1 MIDAMNA
8 TSRPIRRGVLAL
20 ATVALGLALPAL
32 AAAAAHAA
40 CDEACLKSVMDGYLQ
55 ALQKHDPSGLKVAP
69 TVRFTENGVA
79 IPLGEALW
87 VTFSGFGPYRHDFF
101 DPATG
106 GVATYVTM
114 RENGTPGY
122 LMVRLKVVAGQL
134 TEIET
139 VVNRDAS
146 PSLTQPAYEPL
157 WDRTEPGAQRLSR
170 EQLIAGAVGYMRAVA
185 LMKGGLAPFGESC
198 IRLENG
204 MVMALGAQD
213 QPPVPLRPLARDDDW
228 AAAVRA
234 SLGMGCAKQLDTGV
248 YAFITEYD
256 NARFPIVDVPRQIVF
271 SVFDF
276 RRRGTVKTVTMPNGR
291 TYPMMPS
298 TQWPNEVLNTEA
310 WKFQNGKI
318 TRVEAVFLGN
328 RPYKQGTGWPGG
340 RTGEKRPP

>member
-1 MIDAMNA
+1 MPMNTTQKLMGRGAVAM
-8 TSRPIRRGVLAL
+8 
-20 ATVALGLALPAL
+20 ATVVLGLAMPGIG
-32 AAAAAHAA
+32 AAAEHAA
-40 CDEACLKSVMDGYLQ
+40 CDEACLKSTMDGYLQ
-55 ALQKHDPSGLKVAP
+55 ALQRHDPSGLKVAP

-87 VTFSGFGPYRHDFF
+87 VTFSKLGPYRHDFF
-101 DPATG
+101 EPATG

-122 LMVRLKVVAGQL
+122 LMVRLKVAAGQL

-139 VVNRDAS
+139 VVNRDA
-146 PSLTQPAYEPL
+146 PLSLTQPAYEPM
-157 WDRTEPGAQRLSR
+157 WDRVDPTAQRLSR
-170 EQLIAGAVGYMRAVA
+170 QQLIAGTLGYMRAVA
-185 LMKGGLAPFGESC
+185 LMKGELAPFAESC

-204 MVMALGAQD
+204 MVMALGPHD
-213 QPPVPLRPLARDDDW
+213 QPPVPLPPLAHDNDW

-234 SLGMGCAKQLDTGV
+234 SLGMGCSKQLDTGV

-256 NARFPIVDVPRQIVF
+256 NARFPIVDVERQIVF
-271 SVFDF
+271 GVFDF

-340 RTGEKRPP
+340 RKGEKRSP

>member
-1 MIDAMNA
+1 MLQQWIRPRAGALGALLLLCAALPGIAVASA
-8 TSRPIRRGVLAL
+8 TSD
-20 ATVALGLALPAL
+20 
-32 AAAAAHAA
+32 
-40 CDEACLKSVMDGYLQ
+40 CDEACLKSVMDGYLA
-55 ALQKHDPSGLKVAP
+55 ALQAHDAARLKVAP
-69 TVRFTENGVA
+69 NVRFTENGVV

-87 VTFSGFGPYRHDFF
+87 VTFSSLGSYRHDFF
-101 DPATG
+101 DPANG
-106 GVATYVTM
+106 AVASYVTM

-122 LMVRLKVVAGQL
+122 LMVRLKVAAQRL

-139 VVNRDAS
+139 VVNRDA
-146 PSLTQPAYEPL
+146 PASLTQPAYEPL
-157 WDRTEPGAQRLSR
+157 WDQVEPKAHRLTR
-170 EQLIAGAVGYMRAVA
+170 QQLIAGALGYMRAVA
-185 LMKGGLAPFGESC
+185 LEKGNLAPFGESC

-204 MVMALGAQD
+204 MVMALGAHD

-234 SLGMGCAKQLDTGV
+234 SLGMGCARQIDTGV

-256 NARFPIVDVPRQIVF
+256 NARFPLIDVDRQIIF

-276 RRRGTVKTVTMPNGR
+276 RRRGTVKTVTMPNGH

-318 TRVEAVFLGN
+318 TRVEAIFLGN

-340 RTGEKRPP
+340 RKGEKRPL

>member
-1 MIDAMNA
+1 MISIRCMHGRARAAMFA
-8 TSRPIRRGVLAL
+8 LCTVLAGF
-20 ATVALGLALPAL
+20 AVS
-32 AAAAAHAA
+32 AHAFA
-40 CDEACLKSVMDGYLQ
+40 ADQAQCDEACLKSMMDGYLQ
-55 ALQKHDPSGLKVAP
+55 ALQAHDPSRLTVAP
-69 TVRFTENGVA
+69 RVRFTENGVA

-87 VTFSGFGPYRHDFF
+87 VTLSGLGSYRHDFF
-101 DPATG
+101 DPTNG

-122 LMVRLKVVAGQL
+122 LMVRLKVVARQL

-139 VVNRDAS
+139 VVNRDAP

-157 WDRTEPGAQRLSR
+157 WDQVEPAAQRLTR
-170 EQLIAGAVGYMRAVA
+170 QQLIAGAIGYMRAVA
-185 LMKGGLAPFGESC
+185 LAKGELAPFGESC
-198 IRLENG
+198 VRLENG
-204 MVMALGAQD
+204 MVMALGPHD
-213 QPPVPLRPLARDDDW
+213 QPPVPLRPLARNDDW

-234 SLGMGCAKQLDTGV
+234 SLGMGCAKQLNTGV

-256 NARFPIVDVPRQIVF
+256 NARFPIIDVDRQIIF

-310 WKFQNGKI
+310 WKFQGGKI

-340 RTGEKRPP
+340 RKGEKRPP

>member
-1 MIDAMNA
+1 MLQQM
-8 TSRPIRRGVLAL
+8 IRRRAFALCALVLCA
-20 ATVALGLALPAL
+20 ALPGIP
-32 AAAAAHAA
+32 AAAATAE
-40 CDEACLKSVMDGYLQ
+40 CDEACLKSVMDGYLA
-55 ALQKHDPSGLKVAP
+55 ALQAHDAARLKVAP
-69 TVRFTENGVA
+69 NVRFTENGVA
-79 IPLGEALW
+79 IALGEALW
-87 VTFSGFGPYRHDFF
+87 VTFSSLGTYRHDFF
-101 DPATG
+101 DPTNGA
-106 GVATYVTM
+106 VATYVTM

-122 LMVRLKVVAGQL
+122 LMVRLKVVSQQL

-139 VVNRDAS
+139 VVNRDA
-146 PSLTQPAYEPL
+146 PASLTQPAYEPL
-157 WDRTEPGAQRLSR
+157 WDRVEPKAQRLTR
-170 EQLIAGAVGYMRAVA
+170 QQLIAGALGYMRAVA
-185 LMKGGLAPFGESC
+185 LEKGELAPFGESC

-204 MVMALGAQD
+204 MVMALGQHD

-234 SLGMGCAKQLDTGV
+234 SLGLGCAKQIDTGV

-256 NARFPIVDVPRQIVF
+256 NARFPLVDVDRQIIF

-340 RTGEKRPP
+340 RKGEKRPL

>member
-1 MIDAMNA
+1 MLQQLIR
-8 TSRPIRRGVLAL
+8 SRPFALCALVLCAAL
-20 ATVALGLALPAL
+20 AGVPAK
-32 AAAAAHAA
+32 AAAE
-40 CDEACLKSVMDGYLQ
+40 CDEACLKSVMDGYLS
-55 ALQKHDPSGLKVAP
+55 ALQAHDAARLKVAP
-69 TVRFTENGVA
+69 NVRFTENGVV

-87 VTFSGFGPYRHDFF
+87 VTFSSLGSYRHDFF
-101 DPATG
+101 DPANG
-106 GVATYVTM
+106 AVASYVTM

-122 LMVRLKVVAGQL
+122 LMVRLKVAAQQL

-139 VVNRDAS
+139 VVNRDA
-146 PSLTQPAYEPL
+146 PASLTQPAYEAL
-157 WDRTEPGAQRLSR
+157 WDQVEPKGQRLTR
-170 EQLIAGAVGYMRAVA
+170 QQLIAGALGYMRAVA
-185 LMKGGLAPFGESC
+185 LEKGNLAPFGESC

-204 MVMALGAQD
+204 MVMALGAHD

-234 SLGMGCAKQLDTGV
+234 SLGMGCAKQIDTGV

-256 NARFPIVDVPRQIVF
+256 NARFPLIDVDRQIIF

-318 TRVEAVFLGN
+318 TRVEAIFLGN

-340 RTGEKRPP
+340 RKGEKRPL

>member
-1 MIDAMNA
+1 MVTNMLQQW
-8 TSRPIRRGVLAL
+8 IRSACAL
-20 ATVALGLALPAL
+20 CALLLCAALPDI
-32 AAAAAHAA
+32 AAAATAD
-40 CDEACLKSVMDGYLQ
+40 CDEACLKSVMDGYLA
-55 ALQKHDPSGLKVAP
+55 ALQAHDPARLKVAP
-69 TVRFTENGVA
+69 DVRFTENGVA
-79 IPLGEALW
+79 IALGEALW
-87 VTFSGFGPYRHDFF
+87 VTFSSLGTYRHDFF
-101 DPATG
+101 DPANG
-106 GVATYVTM
+106 AVATYVTM

-122 LMVRLKVVAGQL
+122 LMVRLKVAAQRL

-139 VVNRDAS
+139 VVNRDA
-146 PSLTQPAYEPL
+146 PASLTQPAYEPL
-157 WDRTEPGAQRLSR
+157 WDKVEPQAQRLTR
-170 EQLIAGAVGYMRAVA
+170 QQLIAGALGYMRAVA
-185 LMKGGLAPFGESC
+185 LEKGSLAPFGESC

-204 MVMALGAQD
+204 MVMALGPHD

-234 SLGMGCAKQLDTGV
+234 SLGLGCAKQIDTGV

-256 NARFPIVDVPRQIVF
+256 NARFPLVDVDRQIIF

-340 RTGEKRPP
+340 RKGEKRAL

>member
-1 MIDAMNA
+1 MLQQL
-8 TSRPIRRGVLAL
+8 IRRRGRAL
-20 ATVALGLALPAL
+20 CALLLSATLPVIP
-32 AAAAAHAA
+32 AAAATAA
-40 CDEACLKSVMDGYLQ
+40 CDEACLRSVMDGYLH
-55 ALQKHDPSGLKVAP
+55 ALQAHDAADLKVAP
-69 TVRFTENGVA
+69 NVRFTENGVA

-87 VTFSGFGPYRHDFF
+87 VTFSALGTYRHDFF
-101 DPATG
+101 DPANG
-106 GVATYVTM
+106 AVATYVTM

-122 LMVRLKVVAGQL
+122 LMVRLKVVAQRL

-139 VVNRDAS
+139 VVNRDA
-146 PSLTQPAYEPL
+146 PASLTQPAYEPL
-157 WDRTEPGAQRLSR
+157 WDQVEPKAQRLTR
-170 EQLIAGAVGYMRAVA
+170 QQMIDGALGYMRAVA
-185 LMKGGLAPFGESC
+185 LEKGNLAPFGESC

-204 MVMALGAQD
+204 MVMALGPHD

-234 SLGMGCAKQLDTGV
+234 SLGMGCAKQIDTGV

-256 NARFPIVDVPRQIVF
+256 NARFPLIDVDRQIIF

-276 RRRGTVKTVTMPNGR
+276 RRRGNVKSVTMPNGR

-328 RPYKQGTGWPGG
+328 RTYKEGTGWPGLK
-340 RTGEKRPP
+340 GEKRSM

>member
-1 MIDAMNA
+1 MPMNA
-8 TSRPIRRGVLAL
+8 ITGVIRSWAIAVTA
-20 ATVALGLALPAL
+20 VALGAAMPGI
-32 AAAAAHAA
+32 AAAAGPAD
-40 CDEACLKSVMDGYLQ
+40 CDEACLKSLMDGYLQ
-55 ALQKHDPSGLKVAP
+55 ALQRHDPSGLKVAP
-69 TVRFTENGVA
+69 NVRFTENGVA

-87 VTFSGFGPYRHDFF
+87 VTISSLGQYRHDFF
-101 DPATG
+101 DPTTG

-122 LMVRLKVVAGQL
+122 LMVRLKVVKGQL

-139 VVNRDAS
+139 VVNRDAP

-157 WDRTEPGAQRLSR
+157 WERAEPQAQRLTR
-170 EQLIAGAVGYMRAVA
+170 QQLIDGALGYMRAVA
-185 LMKGGLAPFGESC
+185 LMKGELAPFGESC

-204 MVMALGAQD
+204 MVMALGAHD
-213 QPPVPLRPLARDDDW
+213 QPPVPLPPLARDDDW

-234 SLGMGCAKQLDTGV
+234 SLGLGCARQLNTGV

-256 NARFPIVDVPRQIVF
+256 NARFPIVDVARQIVF

-340 RTGEKRPP
+340 RKGEKRPP

>member
-1 MIDAMNA
+1 MITTGCMRGRARGAMLA
-8 TSRPIRRGVLAL
+8 LCTVLAGF
-20 ATVALGLALPAL
+20 AGSHVS
-32 AAAAAHAA
+32 AADPT
-40 CDEACLKSVMDGYLQ
+40 CDEACLKSMMDGYLQ
-55 ALQKHDPSGLKVAP
+55 ALQAHDPARLKVAP
-69 TVRFTENGVA
+69 QVRFTENGVA

-87 VTFSGFGPYRHDFF
+87 VTFSGLGPYRHDFF
-101 DPATG
+101 DPANG

-122 LMVRLKVVAGQL
+122 LMVRLKVVARQL
-134 TEIET
+134 TQIET
-139 VVNRDAS
+139 VVNRDA
-146 PSLTQPAYEPL
+146 PGSLTQPAYEPL
-157 WDRTEPGAQRLSR
+157 WDRVEPVTQRLTR
-170 EQLIAGAVGYMRAVA
+170 QQLIAGALGYMRAVA
-185 LMKGGLAPFGESC
+185 LAKGELAPFGESC
-198 IRLENG
+198 VRLENG
-204 MVMALGAQD
+204 MVMALGPHD
-213 QPPVPLRPLARDDDW
+213 QPPLPLPPLARNDDW

-234 SLGMGCAKQLDTGV
+234 SLGMGCAQQLNTGV

-256 NARFPIVDVPRQIVF
+256 NARFPIIDVDRQIIF

-310 WKFQNGKI
+310 WKFQGGKI

-340 RTGEKRPP
+340 RKGEKRPP

>member
-1 MIDAMNA
+1 MIDAMNTTLRRLRGGALVCA
-8 TSRPIRRGVLAL
+8 TMM
-20 ATVALGLALPAL
+20 LGLAQPRL
-32 AAAAAHAA
+32 AAAAVHAD
-40 CDEACLKSVMDGYLQ
+40 CDQACLKSVLDGYLQ

-69 TVRFTENGVA
+69 QVRFTENGVA

-87 VTFSGFGPYRHDFF
+87 VTFSSLGQYRHDFF

-122 LMVRLKVVAGQL
+122 LMVRLKVQAGQL

-139 VVNRDAS
+139 VVNRDA
-146 PSLTQPAYEPL
+146 PLSLTQPAYEPL
-157 WDRTEPGAQRLSR
+157 WDQVEPGAQRLTR
-170 EQLIAGAVGYMRAVA
+170 QQLIAGALGYMRAVA
-185 LMKGGLAPFGESC
+185 LMKGELAPFGESC

-204 MVMALGAQD
+204 MVMALGAHD
-213 QPPVPLRPLARDDDW
+213 RPPVPLPPLAHDDDW

-234 SLGMGCAKQLDTGV
+234 SLGMGCAQQLNTGV

-256 NARFPIVDVPRQIVF
+256 NARFPIVDVERQIVF

-291 TYPMMPS
+291 T
-298 TQWPNEVLNTEA
+298 
-310 WKFQNGKI
+310 
-318 TRVEAVFLGN
+318 
-328 RPYKQGTGWPGG
+328 
-340 RTGEKRPP
+340 

>member
-1 MIDAMNA
+1 MNI
-8 TSRPIRRGVLAL
+8 TSGMIRRCTVGCATVLLGVAMHAL
-20 ATVALGLALPAL
+20 AVAAPS
-32 AAAAAHAA
+32 AA

-55 ALQKHDPSGLKVAP
+55 ALQKHDPAGLKLAP

-87 VTFSGFGPYRHDFF
+87 VTISSLGQYRHDFF

-106 GVATYVTM
+106 GVASYVTM

-139 VVNRDAS
+139 VVNRDAP

-157 WDRTEPGAQRLSR
+157 WDQVAPKAQRLTR
-170 EQLIAGAVGYMRAVA
+170 QQLIAGTLGYMRAVA
-185 LMKGGLAPFGESC
+185 LMKGELAPFGESC

-204 MVMALGAQD
+204 MVMALGPHD
-213 QPPVPLRPLARDDDW
+213 QPPVPLRPLAHDDDW

-234 SLGMGCAKQLDTGV
+234 SLGMGCAQQINTGV
-248 YAFITEYD
+248 YAFINEYD
-256 NARFPIVDVPRQIVF
+256 NARFPIVDVERQIVF
-271 SVFDF
+271 AVFDF
-276 RRRGTVKTVTMPNGR
+276 RRRGTVKSVTMPNGR

-340 RTGEKRPP
+340 RKGEKRAP

>member
-1 MIDAMNA
+1 MACA
-8 TSRPIRRGVLAL
+8 
-20 ATVALGLALPAL
+20 VALLGVALPGL
-32 AAAAAHAA
+32 GAAAPRAN

-55 ALQKHDPSGLKVAP
+55 ALQQHDPSGLKLAP
-69 TVRFTENGVA
+69 TVRFTENGVQ

-87 VTFSGFGPYRHDFF
+87 VTLSSLGAYRHDFF

-122 LMVRLKVVAGQL
+122 LMVRLQVRAGLL
-134 TEIET
+134 TQIET
-139 VVNRDAS
+139 VVNRDAP
-146 PSLTQPAYEPL
+146 PSLTQPPYEPL
-157 WDRTEPGAQRLSR
+157 WDQVEPKAQRLTR
-170 EQLIAGAVGYMRAVA
+170 QQLIDGALGYLRAVA
-185 LMKGGLAPFGESC
+185 LMKGELAPFGESC

-204 MVMALGAQD
+204 MVMALGPHD
-213 QPPVPLRPLARDDDW
+213 QPPVPLRPLAHDDDW

-234 SLGMGCAKQLDTGV
+234 SLGLGCAQQIDTGV

-256 NARFPIVDVPRQIVF
+256 NARFPIVDVQRQIVF

-276 RRRGTVKTVTMPNGR
+276 RRRGMVKTVTMPNGR

-340 RTGEKRPP
+340 RKGEKRPP